1 MTRLERALAILP
13 ATLMVWFGAASLP
26 GEPTRQAKPA
36 TRLLVVS
43 ASSSSSLQSEAN
55 PVVTFNRD
63 IAPII
68 FKNCAP
74 CHRPGEAGPFPL
86 LTYEDVKKHAGQ
98 IVDVTKQR
106 IMPPWLPEPQP
117 LKFADEA
124 WLSDGELDL
133 IQKWVDGGKLQGEA
147 ADLPPAPRFTQGW
160 QLGEPNLIL
169 KAAKPF
175 PLPASRNDQ
184 YWNFVL
190 PVPIHETHWVK
201 AVEIRPGDKR
211 LVHHANILVDR
222 FGVADQMEKKPGEGF
237 PGMDLQIESEAFD
250 PDSHF
255 LFWKPGSAPYVE
267 PDGLALRLDKGSDL
281 ILNTHFQPSG
291 KPEMVQPS
299 VGIYFTD
306 TPATQFPMLLQLD
319 GDVQLNIPPG
329 VKDFTVTDR
338 FVLPIDVELLG
349 IYPHAHYLGKDL
361 LAEAT
366 LPDGT
371 VETLIHIKSWN
382 LNWQAVFR
390 YAQPVSL
397 PQGTAVSMRYV
408 YDNSAEN
415 SANPNDP
422 PKRVK
427 AGNAGTDEMAHLWL
441 QVLPK
446 SDGSQGDPRRVLQ
459 EALARHH
466 VEQDPNDYSAQ
477 YNLGAMLQARGDV
490 FGAITHYEAALK
502 NRPDRAVV
510 QNALGTALLSVRNAA
525 DAIAHFEAALRVRPD
540 YFDAHYNLGIAL
552 ASRDDFRGALA
563 QFQDAVRLKPDDA
576 NAQANLGSALAE
588 TGNLLEAKA
597 CLERALKINP
607 NHQLARENLD
617 AINDMIAQKPR

>member
-1 MTRLERALAILP
+1 MTRIERVLAVFP
-13 ATLMVWFGAASLP
+13 AALMVWLGSARLR
-26 GEPTRQAKPA
+26 GEPTRKANPA
-36 TRLLVVS
+36 TTTTRVAES
-43 ASSSSSLQSEAN
+43 APDTNQ
-55 PVVTFNRD
+55 VVTFNRD
-63 IAPII
+63 VAPII

-74 CHRPGEAGPFPL
+74 CHRPGEAGPFSL

-98 IVDVTKQR
+98 IVYVTKER

-124 WLSDGELDL
+124 RLTDGELDL

-147 ADLPPAPRFTQGW
+147 ADLPPKPHFTEGW
-160 QLGEPNLIL
+160 QLGEPDLIL

-175 PLPASRNDQ
+175 SLPASSNDQ

-190 PVPIHETHWVK
+190 PVPIHETRWVK

-222 FGVADQMEKKPGEGF
+222 LGVAGQMGVKPGEGF
-237 PGMDLQIESEAFD
+237 PGMDVQIESEAFD

-281 ILNTHFQPSG
+281 VLNTHFQPSG
-291 KPEMVQPS
+291 KPELVQPS

-306 TPATQFPMLLQLD
+306 KSATEFPMLLQLN
-319 GDVQLNIPPG
+319 GDVQLDIPPK

-338 FVLPIDVELLG
+338 FVLPIDVDLLG

-366 LPDGT
+366 MPDGT
-371 VETLIHIKSWN
+371 VETLIHIKRWD

-390 YAQPVSL
+390 YAQPVTL
-397 PQGTAVSMRYV
+397 PKGTAVSMRYV
-408 YDNSAEN
+408 YDNSVEN
-415 SANPNDP
+415 SANPNQP
-422 PKRVK
+422 PKRVR

-446 SDGSQGDPRRVLQ
+446 SDGSQGDLRRVLQ

-477 YNLGAMLQARGDV
+477 YNLGAMLQARRDV

-502 NRPDRAVV
+502 NRPEAAVI
-510 QNALGTALLSVRNAA
+510 QNALGTALLSVGNAP
-525 DAIAHFEAALRVRPD
+525 DAITHFEAALKVRPD

-552 ASRDDFRGALA
+552 ASRGDFKGALVE
-563 QFQDAVRLKPDDA
+563 FQDAVRLKPDDA
-576 NAQANLGSALAE
+576 NAQANLGSALAQA
-588 TGNLLEAKA
+588 GNLLEAKA
-597 CLERALKINP
+597 CFERALKIDP

-617 AINDMIAQKPR
+617 TINDMITQKPR